1 MANKNNFRKA
11 CLILG
16 VALIV
21 LVCVSL
27 PIVSGRGKVIQNS
40 EKLSADI
47 SIGDLTAK
55 QLYELAPRSLE
66 FKKVI
71 SAQALTLYGCERQLD
86 GTFACPR
93 GER

>member
-1 MANKNNFRKA
+1 MAKKLLVVF
-11 CLILG
+11 
-16 VALIV
+16 ALLV
-21 LVCVSL
+21 LVLASIPFVSSYYDLL
-27 PIVSGRGKVIQNS
+27 PG
-40 EKLSADI
+40 E
-47 SIGDLTAK
+47 LTAK
-55 QLYELAPRSLE
+55 QLYELSPRSLE